1 MAETQSTFTIAGVD
15 ADRDAERVT
24 DELEDTDG
32 VMGAAVEPGSG
43 QAEVRLDED
52 LLSEERVRETV
63 REMGYEV
70 E

>member
-1 MAETQSTFTIAGVD
+1 MAETKSTFTIAGVD

-24 DELEDTDG
+24 DELIDTDG
-32 VMGAAVEPGSG
+32 VMGADVDPGSG

-52 LLSEERVRETV
+52 LISEEHVRDTV

-70 E
+70 A